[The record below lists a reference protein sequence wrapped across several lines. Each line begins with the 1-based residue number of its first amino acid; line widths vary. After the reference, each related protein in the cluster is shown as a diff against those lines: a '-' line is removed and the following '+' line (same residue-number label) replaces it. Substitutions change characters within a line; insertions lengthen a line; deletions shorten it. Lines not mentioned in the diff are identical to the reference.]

1 MRTNKG
7 SLYTK
12 SIHFVENKVPAHP
25 SYKMNQ
31 PTTAVKIIDLSKRFS
46 KKDIKRELKANGFG
60 SVDIIV
66 FKKNIDTEELH
77 TVLVWFRPTK
87 KPFVI
92 EMRTLLTERLE
103 KSKRGI
109 VSIPVRCAK
118 TPEVQHNEKWCLT
131 ENKSLRP
138 DDMVGRITELES
150 KLNRQE
156 NIIYQLIGGLFHQRK
171 QRDTIEY
178 WLDTLFDRPHTTPN
192 SNQEGTNWPTTR
204 QGDELEVEV
213 KGLKKAMAELEDKLK
228 RLSRPHRTRIVD
240 SETDEECIA

>member
-1 MRTNKG
+1 
-7 SLYTK
+7 
-12 SIHFVENKVPAHP
+12 
-25 SYKMNQ
+25 MNQ
-31 PTTAVKIIDLSKRFS
+31 PITALKIIDFSKKFS

-66 FKKNIDTEELH
+66 FEKDIYTEEYH
-77 TVLVWFRPTK
+77 TALVWLRPTK

-92 EMRTLLTERLE
+92 ETRRLLTERFE

-118 TPEVQHNEKWCLT
+118 TPEVEHNEKWCLT
-131 ENKSLRP
+131 ENKSPRP

-156 NIIYQLIGGLFHQRK
+156 DIIYQLIGGLFHQTK
-171 QRDTIEY
+171 QRDTLEY
-178 WLDTLFDRPHTTPN
+178 WLDTLFDRPHTFPKTI
-192 SNQEGTNWPTTR
+192 QESDAWPTTR
-204 QGDELEVEV
+204 QGDDLEVEV

-228 RLSRPHRTRIVD
+228 RLARPHRRIIVD
-240 SETDEECIA
+240 SESDDQCVA

>member
-1 MRTNKG
+1 MKRI
-7 SLYTK
+7 K
-12 SIHFVENKVPAHP
+12 SIHFIHDKILAYTP
-25 SYKMNQ
+25 YKMNQ
-31 PTTAVKIIDLSKRFS
+31 PTNAVKIIDLSKRFS

-66 FKKNIDTEELH
+66 FEKYIYTEDYH
-77 TVLVWFRPTK
+77 TALVWFRPTK

-92 EMRTLLTERLE
+92 ETRRLLTERFE
-103 KSKRGI
+103 KNKRGI
-109 VSIPVRCAK
+109 VSIPARCAK
-118 TPEVQHNEKWCLT
+118 TPEVEHNEKWCLT

-156 NIIYQLIGGLFHQRK
+156 DIIYQLIGGLFHQTK
-171 QRDTIEY
+171 QRDTLDY

-192 SNQEGTNWPTTR
+192 TIQEGDDWPTTR

-213 KGLKKAMAELEDKLK
+213 KGLKKAMSHLEDKLK
-228 RLSRPHRTRIVD
+228 RLARPHRTRIVD
-240 SETDEECIA
+240 TESDDQCVA

>member
-1 MRTNKG
+1 M
-7 SLYTK
+7 
-12 SIHFVENKVPAHP
+12 F
-25 SYKMNQ
+25 Q
-31 PTTAVKIIDLSKRFS
+31 PTTALNIIDLSKRFS

-66 FKKNIDTEELH
+66 FKEGLTADKH

-92 EMRTLLTERLE
+92 ETRILLTERFE

-118 TPEVQHNEKWCLT
+118 TPEVQHNEKWYLT
-131 ENKSLRP
+131 NNESLRP

-156 NIIYQLIGGLFHQRK
+156 NIIHQLIGGLFHQRK
-171 QRDTIEY
+171 QRHTIDY
-178 WLDTLFDRPHTTPN
+178 WLDTLFGHPHTTPN
-192 SNQEGTNWPTTR
+192 SNQEGDSWPTTR

-213 KGLKKAMAELEDKLK
+213 KGLKSAMAHLENKLNT
-228 RLSRPHRTRIVD
+228 LERPHRTRIVD
-240 SETDEECIA
+240 SESDEECLA

>member
-1 MRTNKG
+1 
-7 SLYTK
+7 
-12 SIHFVENKVPAHP
+12 
-25 SYKMNQ
+25 MNQ

-66 FKKNIDTEELH
+66 FKKDIDTEEFH
-77 TVLVWFRPTK
+77 TALVWFRPTK

-92 EMRTLLTERLE
+92 ETRRLLTEGLE

-118 TPEVQHNEKWCLT
+118 TPEVQHNETWYLT

-192 SNQEGTNWPTTR
+192 SNQEGDSWPTTR

-213 KGLKKAMAELEDKLK
+213 KGLKKAMSHLEDKLK

-240 SETDEECIA
+240 SDSDEECIA